1 MLVNNPTTK
10 TILETV
16 CAMKQGGAEVFYLMI
31 AEGAKMN
38 VPDLIDA
45 LKKESI
51 NFFGGIFPG
60 VLYGTGRY
68 DEGCIVKRFETTS
81 DIQVVHNLSKGDF
94 SEIGDLNFQP
104 IKDVTYS
111 SVLVVDALSKNVGN
125 SLTQLSNKFGY
136 TIPFIGGGAGFLSLE
151 QQPCVFTNE
160 GYLEDA
166 LIYCLIENEL
176 KVDVQHGWEKIEGPF
191 IATKTDGKNILELNW
206 ENAFE
211 VYQKVLKESAG
222 KLLSKD
228 KFVEVATFYPIG
240 ILKNEEDFIVR
251 DPVSVGKGGE
261 IITVGEVPQNSVVY
275 IMNGNKE
282 SLLEAA
288 KDVTQKCVAKQSV
301 TPKHTIVIN
310 CICRAWFL
318 DSDFKLELEQ
328 IVNNA
333 YDDKFA
339 EDSMPQGALTLGEIS
354 SFKAG
359 PVEFYN
365 KTIVVG
371 MMS

>member
-1 MLVNNPTTK
+1 MLVNNPTTQ

-16 CAMKQGGAEVFYLMI
+16 RGMKQGKSEVFYLMI
-31 AEGAKMN
+31 AEGAKVN
-38 VPDLIDA
+38 VPELIDT
-45 LKKESI
+45 LKKESV

-68 DEGCIVKRFETTS
+68 DEGCIIKKFENASQIYT
-81 DIQVVHNLSKGDF
+81 VHNLTKGDF
-94 SEIGDLNFQP
+94 SEIGDLDFQP
-104 IKDVTYS
+104 KKGKNYS
-111 SVLVVDALSKNVGN
+111 SVLVVDALSKNIGD

-136 TIPFIGGGAGFLSLE
+136 SVPFIGGGAGFLSLE
-151 QQPCVFTNE
+151 QQPCVFSNE

-166 LIYCLIENEL
+166 LLYCLIENEL
-176 KVDVQHGWEKIEGPF
+176 KVDVQHGWEQIEGPF

-211 VYQKVLKESAG
+211 VYQKVLKDSAG
-222 KLLSKD
+222 KSLSKD

-251 DPVSVGKGGE
+251 DPVSVGKSGE

-288 KDVTQKCVAKQSV
+288 EDVTKKCVAKQSV

-318 DSDFKLELEQ
+318 DSDFKQELEQ

-339 EDSMPQGALTLGEIS
+339 DDSMPQGALTLGEIS